1 MEIYLDVIWLLNFCF
16 DLLLLSLTGKIL
28 KRNVKKFRLVLGALI
43 GSGIVLIMFT
53 PFSWFVSHPAGKLA
67 FSLLI
72 VFAAFGFKRFRYFLQ
87 NWLTFFFVTFLLG
100 GGIIGAHSLLQSDGQ
115 LENGALMTASSG
127 FGDPISW
134 IFVIIGF
141 PILWIFSKKRIED
154 IEIRKIQFEEHV
166 NVQVMIGGQKVFLK
180 GLVDSGNQ
188 LYDPLTKTPVMIVY
202 AECLKPIVG
211 EAFLELVKTGD
222 SVHALE
228 QIDET
233 FPFIDRL
240 RLVPYRGVGQ
250 QNQFLLSIKP
260 DDVLVYTK
268 EEIISVEKCFVGI
281 SPSGLSSDDDF
292 QAIVH
297 PKMLSEK
304 GIKHVS

>member
-16 DLLLLSLTGKIL
+16 DLLLLALTGKIL
-28 KRNVKKFRLVLGALI
+28 KRNVRKLRLVVGALI

-87 NWLTFFFVTFLLG
+87 NWFTFFFVTFLMG
-100 GGIIGAHSLLQSDGQ
+100 GGIIGAHSLFQAESQ

-134 IFVIIGF
+134 IFVIAGF
-141 PILWIFSKKRIED
+141 PILWMFSKKRMED
-154 IEIRKIQFEEHV
+154 IEIRKIQFEERV
-166 NVQVMIGGQKVFLK
+166 NVQVKISGQEVLLK

-188 LYDPLTKTPVMIVY
+188 LYDPITKTPVMIVQS
-202 AECLKPIVG
+202 ESLKSIVG
-211 EAFLELVKTGD
+211 EAFLELARTYD
-222 SVHALE
+222 SVHLLE
-228 QIDET
+228 RLDET
-233 FPFIDRL
+233 FPLIDRL
-240 RLVPYRGVGQ
+240 RLVPFRGVGQ

-260 DDVLVYTK
+260 DDVFIYTK
-268 EEIISVEKCFVGI
+268 EETISVKKCFVGL
-281 SPSGLSSDDDF
+281 SASGLSSDDDF

-297 PKMLSEK
+297 PKMLTEQ